1 FLTPQSGQYTLPGN
15 RTLTSDK
22 TTARFPFDS
31 RGGQMKRI
39 LTGVF
44 LALLVSIMT
53 CGNVWAQA
61 AAQIAGAVSDQSGAV
76 LPGAEITATQ
86 VDTGVSRSTIT
97 NETGLYI
104 LPYLALGP

>member
-1 FLTPQSGQYTLPGN
+1 
-15 RTLTSDK
+15 
-22 TTARFPFDS
+22 
-31 RGGQMKRI
+31 MKRI

-44 LALLVSIMT
+44 LALLVSILT

-86 VDTGVSRSTIT
+86 VDTGVSRSTI
-97 NETGLYI
+97 NGSALRPARPWASVDLVEESIPSVPGAR
-104 LPYLALGP
+104 LPVVHGV